1 MRENMDRRYKG
12 LIIAGVFLLGVVTF
26 CKIQQRGD
34 ITYATA
40 VGTVRTGKTLDVR
53 KGPGTKYAC
62 VKSGSTKVSLKN
74 EERVTILAQ
83 NKTWYKIRVKRAA
96 GRQPV
101 MCR

>member
-1 MRENMDRRYKG
+1 MDRRYKG

-53 KGPGTKYAC
+53 EKDRELSMP
-62 VKSGSTKVSLKN
+62 VS
-74 EERVTILAQ
+74 RVAVQ
-83 NKTWYKIRVKRAA
+83 RSA
-96 GRQPV
+96 
-101 MCR
+101 

>member
-1 MRENMDRRYKG
+1 MDRRYKG

-53 KGPGTKYAC
+53 K
-62 VKSGSTKVSLKN
+62 
-74 EERVTILAQ
+74 VTG
-83 NKTWYKIRVKRAA
+83 N
-96 GRQPV
+96 
-101 MCR
+101 